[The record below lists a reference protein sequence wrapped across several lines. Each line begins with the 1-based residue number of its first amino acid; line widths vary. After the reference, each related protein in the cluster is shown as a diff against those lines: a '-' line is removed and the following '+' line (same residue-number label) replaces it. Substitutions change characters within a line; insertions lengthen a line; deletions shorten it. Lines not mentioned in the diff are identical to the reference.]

1 MVSGERFGGGGTF
14 DLYLQLADSQQ
25 FFAPGARLGR
35 KVHFRLIG
43 EREQTKISPIQSS
56 ETVMTRAKAP
66 SKGSQIAL
74 FQQPEVPEPFKK
86 AVQAIH
92 VSPVGGALTLQQ
104 RRLFNALIKNAIEH
118 RLSQQ
123 GAVDTFQISIPEMM
137 SNLALTT
144 KDTGYIKETAKSLM
158 RTVVDWDQL
167 NSDGTATWTG
177 STLLAGAKITGSQLS
192 YSFAPQ
198 IREELLN
205 PERYAMIDMRIAK
218 LFRRAHSLA
227 LWENTVRY
235 ERVGI
240 TARIPLPVFRNLIL
254 GREESETKYKEYKI
268 FKRAV
273 LNPCIAE
280 ICDVSDHVLE
290 LIEHKVGRSVAD
302 LQFKITRKEQ
312 AVTEDDVAGGEL
324 VQAMVKLGLP
334 TSEARK
340 LAKTHNHGS
349 LRDAL
354 TYVRA
359 RLAKKNAAPVE
370 NVPAYFRKTLAEAWG
385 RGMDAEEV
393 TEESASTAV
402 PKAKSAA
409 EAMEKYIAARLP
421 VAQEYFAEL
430 SAEEQST
437 LIDQYNEQCVAIDL
451 KLAANKR
458 PSKLAQTSFYKWLS
472 DHTWGVPTSEDIL
485 SFVLTGKVAG

>member
-1 MVSGERFGGGGTF
+1 
-14 DLYLQLADSQQ
+14 
-25 FFAPGARLGR
+25 
-35 KVHFRLIG
+35 
-43 EREQTKISPIQSS
+43 
-56 ETVMTRAKAP
+56 MTRAKAP

-118 RLSQQ
+118 RMGQAGS
-123 GAVDTFQISIPEMM
+123 VDTFQISIPEMM

-280 ICDVSDHVLE
+280 ICDVSDHMLE
-290 LIEHKVGRSVAD
+290 LIEHKIGRSVAD

-312 AVTEDDVAGGEL
+312 AAQEEDAAGGEL

-334 TSEARK
+334 ASEARK
-340 LAKTHNHGS
+340 LAKTHNHSS

-354 TYVRA
+354 AYVRA
-359 RLAKKNAAPVE
+359 RLAKKNAPTVD

-385 RGMDAEEV
+385 RGMDTEEV
-393 TEESASTAV
+393 VEDSTSDTV

-409 EAMEKYIAARLP
+409 EAMEKYITARLP

-430 SAEEQST
+430 SAEEQT
-437 LIDQYNEQCVAIDL
+437 PLIEQYNEQCVALDL
-451 KLAANKR
+451 KVVTSKR
-458 PSKLAQTSFYKWLS
+458 PSKLALTSFYKWLA
-472 DHTWGVPTSEDIL
+472 DQTWGAPTSEDIL

>member
-1 MVSGERFGGGGTF
+1 M
-14 DLYLQLADSQQ
+14 
-25 FFAPGARLGR
+25 P
-35 KVHFRLIG
+35 
-43 EREQTKISPIQSS
+43 
-56 ETVMTRAKAP
+56 RAKAP
-66 SKGSQIAL
+66 PKGSQIAL

-118 RLSQQ
+118 RLGQAGST
-123 GAVDTFQISIPEMM
+123 DTFQISIPEMM

-177 STLLAGAKITGSQLS
+177 STLLAGAKITGSLLS

-280 ICDVSDHVLE
+280 ICDLSDHNLE
-290 LIEHKVGRSVAD
+290 LIEHKIGRSVSD
-302 LQFKITRKEQ
+302 LQFKISRKEQ
-312 AVTEDDVAGGEL
+312 AVQEDAAGGEL
-324 VQAMVKLGLP
+324 VQAMIKLGLP
-334 TSEARK
+334 ASEARK

-354 TYVRA
+354 AYVRA
-359 RLAKKNAAPVE
+359 RLTKKNAPAVE
-370 NVPAYFRKTLAEAWG
+370 NVPAYFRKTLAESWG
-385 RGMDAEEV
+385 RGMEAEEV
-393 TEESASTAV
+393 AEDSSVASV

-421 VAQEYFAEL
+421 VVQEYFSEL
-430 SAEEQST
+430 AAEEQTS
-437 LIDQYNEQCVAIDL
+437 LIERYNEQCVAIDL
-451 KLAANKR
+451 KLVINKR
-458 PSKLAQTSFYKWLS
+458 PSKLAQTSFYTWLANE
-472 DHTWGVPTSEDIL
+472 TWGAPTPEDIL
-485 SFVLTGKVAG
+485 SYVLTGKVAA